1 MDRLHTQFNHH
12 SRLSAPSHKPQ
23 RRTTRP
29 TDLRVRR
36 PQSASRPKPQH
47 HSRPSR
53 QTAAVCARH
62 RVAAGVGVVEGL
74 EGPATPRTTGADES
88 HREAWR
94 GAGAGGG
101 GRNARQLPEK
111 GGASDRPGPNRHP
124 GVLRAIFSTH
134 AAPCAFSSM
143 LSWQEGLVR
152 CWLEQAAR
160 VSSRAARQLD
170 TSCSCAPTARQ
181 TGQPR

>member
-62 RVAAGVGVVEGL
+62 RVAAACLRASRGL
-74 EGPATPRTTGADES
+74 RRRGRREQMSRTG
-88 HREAWR
+88 RR
-94 GAGAGGG
+94 GGGRGRGGG